1 MKYADLKDSW
11 ALVTGAADGIG
22 LALADS
28 FAAAGANMV
37 LVDIRDEALESA
49 TAQLSKHGVEI
60 RAEMADVSDREAM
73 IDLAARLAAGGIVPR
88 MLWINAGVGAA
99 ARLSDGKEKAIRWVY
114 DVNLFGTI
122 WTAQAFIP
130 AMRELDASAHIG
142 VTASSAT
149 LVPVDGPF
157 PLYAASK
164 YATAAVGEGLMSELA
179 DSEIGVTIL
188 CPGLLNTGI
197 WNSGRARPD
206 RFGGARELDDSAGE
220 YWHQAKTPDILAAPV
235 KETVESGG
243 GWCVVQT
250 EPGTR
255 DAFDGRNSAR
265 AAQWTDLSN
274 NAE

>member
-1 MKYADLKDSW
+1 MKYTDLKNDW

-28 FAAAGANMV
+28 FAAAGANIV
-37 LVDIRDEALESA
+37 LVDIRTEALERA
-49 TAQLSKHGVEI
+49 AEQLAHHGVDI
-60 RAEMADVSDREAM
+60 RCETADVSNREAM
-73 IDLAARLAAGGIVPR
+73 FDLAERLAADFIVPR

-130 AMRELDASAHIG
+130 AMRELGMYAHIG

-179 DSEIGVTIL
+179 DSDIGVTIL

-235 KETVESGG
+235 KETVENGG

-255 DAFDGRNSAR
+255 EGFDRRNTER

-274 NAE
+274 AE

>member
-1 MKYADLKDSW
+1 MNYADLKGDW

-22 LALADS
+22 LALAQS
-28 FAAAGANMV
+28 FAAAGAHIV
-37 LVDIRDEALESA
+37 LVDIRADALASA
-49 TAQLSKHGVEI
+49 RETLSSHDVTVRTET
-60 RAEMADVSDREAM
+60 ADVSERQAM
-73 IDLAARLAAGGIVPR
+73 IDLAERLAKDAIVPR

-99 ARLSDGKEKAIRWVY
+99 ARLSDGKERAIRWVY

-130 AMRELDASAHIG
+130 AMRARGTPSHIG

-149 LVPVDGPF
+149 LVPIDGPF

-164 YATAAVGEGLMSELA
+164 YATAAVAEALTSELK
-179 DSEIGVTIL
+179 DSNIGVTIL

-197 WNSGRARPD
+197 WNSGRARPE

-220 YWHQAKTPDILAAPV
+220 YWHKAMRPDVLAAPV
-235 KETVESGG
+235 RETVESGG

-250 EPGTR
+250 EGATR
-255 DAFDGRNSAR
+255 DAFEERNRAR
-265 AAQWTDLSN
+265 AAHWTDLSHDS
-274 NAE
+274 

>member
-1 MKYADLKDSW
+1 MHYSELSGGW

-22 LALADS
+22 LALAQS
-28 FAAAGANMV
+28 FAEAGANVV
-37 LVDIRDEALESA
+37 LVDIRPDALVEASA
-49 TAQLSKHGVEI
+49 KLADKPVEI
-60 RAEMADVSDREAM
+60 RTETADVGDREAM
-73 IDLAARLAAGGIVPR
+73 VALAEKLAGGGIVPR

-99 ARLSDGKEKAIRWVY
+99 AKISDGKESAIRWVY

-130 AMRELDASAHIG
+130 HMIQADRPAHIG

-164 YATAAVGEGLMSELA
+164 YATAAVGEALLSEMREH
-179 DSEIGVTIL
+179 DIGVTIL

-197 WNSGRARPD
+197 WNSGRARPE
-206 RFGGARELDDSAGE
+206 RFGGARELDDRVGE
-220 YWHQAKTPDILAAPV
+220 MWRQAMTPEIVATPV
-235 KETVESGG
+235 RETIEAGG

-250 EPGTR
+250 EGDTR
-255 DAFDGRNSAR
+255 DKFDARNEAR
-265 AAQWTDLSN
+265 ARHWMDLSQ
-274 NAE
+274 